1 MNAAFGLR
9 ADFLAAGFLAAFLA
23 GILGFSS
30 WNGPPLLPKTG
41 RTLTEDARP
50 SKALSPSGDRLRAL
64 GPTTEPRTLSSPLRP
79 GNAQDAGPFAPENH
93 RGARG
98 RGGRKPLP
106 RLLLRGEHQRLSA
119 GREQPPR
126 LEQLA
131 REHRFAGRR
140 RRLAQDET
148 SAALRQ
154 RFRGKERLDHA
165 QPVTAQAQRSGVAPE
180 EGGLEEIAVLRD
192 DLRLRPADSRGE
204 RQRAVAAAEGEHGA
218 GSGARRGV
226 EQSAQG
232 LSVAGI
238 LARVARPR
246 EDEDALRGGV
256 EARLVTHVD
265 RFVVEPEARGPGR
278 DRVDEVV
285 LAGGGEPRSR
295 DPGSLDLFAQVAD
308 DDRPQL
314 SAGREQRAARLEEI
328 GDAARADPGRHVAEH
343 EVEPRR
349 FRQIAVAQAR

>member
-1 MNAAFGLR
+1 METVRLPPKISRSVSSALMFRFSFLSCRLFLLTYAQIFLTTSVRGSGRSPTTLASAALGWSGFMNAALGLR

-64 GPTTEPRTLSSPLRP
+64 GPTTEPRPLSSPLRP
-79 GNAQDAGPFAPENH
+79 GNAQDAGPFAPEKH

-204 RQRAVAAAEGEHGA
+204 RQRAVAAAEGE
-218 GSGARRGV
+218 
-226 EQSAQG
+226 
-232 LSVAGI
+232 
-238 LARVARPR
+238 
-246 EDEDALRGGV
+246 
-256 EARLVTHVD
+256 
-265 RFVVEPEARGPGR
+265 
-278 DRVDEVV
+278 
-285 LAGGGEPRSR
+285 
-295 DPGSLDLFAQVAD
+295 
-308 DDRPQL
+308 
-314 SAGREQRAARLEEI
+314 
-328 GDAARADPGRHVAEH
+328 
-343 EVEPRR
+343 
-349 FRQIAVAQAR
+349 